1 MAFTEQQV
9 HEELRKHGVTTMDE
23 LAKKIAQQ
31 SAAKDRFDQ
40 ARELSAGRIHPDYL
54 WSGKNY
60 SLYHPE

>member
-9 HEELRKHGVTTMDE
+9 HEELKKHGVTTLDE
-23 LAKKIAQQ
+23 LAKKIAAQ
-31 SAAKDRFDQ
+31 SAAKDKFDQ
-40 ARELSAGRIHPDYL
+40 ARELSGRVHPDYL